1 MSEPKLSPAR
11 QFLRASGTMALLYA
25 AATGLTFA
33 VGVLLAQMLGP
44 RGYGFYALAM
54 TTGTLV
60 GLVTEFGLPVLA
72 MRETGAARAS
82 GDWGRLRGLLHW
94 ADRTVLALSVVL
106 IAATV
111 AGYYLFQPEGGSA
124 YLATLIWAVAMVP
137 FVAIAKL
144 RSFVL
149 IALDHVL
156 ASQAPTML
164 LRPLL
169 FLAGCAAW
177 LWWAGTLTAQAA
189 MAVQAIGAALVLG
202 VIALLYRRSKPAE
215 LRDAR
220 PEFAVKYW
228 LAACLPMGMTEGLRL
243 LQGQLALLLVGA
255 FAGAAQAGI
264 YRVADS
270 AAAITAMTA
279 SVVGTAATA
288 MFSRLW
294 GEQDIAGLQR
304 VAILSAWGMALGALV
319 LGLPLALFGH
329 WLFPLVFG
337 AEFAASVPVFL
348 VLWLGAIGLGCCG
361 LALALAT
368 MTGHHVLGTHSLL
381 VVAAVNLVLGLV
393 LVPQLGAIGGAL
405 AALTGTVA
413 GNGWCAWQLRRR
425 IGVNPTLFSRTA
437 LRILGEGVH
446 YGLRRR

>member
-1 MSEPKLSPAR
+1 MTAPPSPAR
-11 QFLRASGTMALLYA
+11 QFLRSSGTMVVLYA

-60 GLVTEFGLPVLA
+60 GLATEFGLPVLA

-82 GDWGRLRGLLHW
+82 GDWGRLRGLLRW
-94 ADRTVLALSVVL
+94 ADRTVLGLSAAL
-106 IAATV
+106 IAATL
-111 AGYYLFQPEGGSA
+111 AGFYWFQPEGGSA

-137 FVAIAKL
+137 FVALAKL

-149 IALDHVL
+149 IALDRVL
-156 ASQAPTML
+156 ASQAPTMI

-169 FLAGCAAW
+169 FLAGCG
-177 LWWAGTLTAQAA
+177 LWIGVVGALTSEAA
-189 MAVQAIGAALVLG
+189 MAAQTLGAALVML
-202 VIALLYRRSKPAE
+202 VIAVLYRRFKPAE
-215 LRDAR
+215 LGAAE
-220 PEFAVKYW
+220 PVYAVRYW
-228 LAACLPMGMTEGLRL
+228 LAACLPMGMIEGLRL

-264 YRVADS
+264 YRVADA

-279 SVVGTAATA
+279 SVVGTAATP

-294 GEQDIAGLQR
+294 GENDHAGLQR
-304 VAILSAWGMALGALV
+304 VAVLAAWGMALGALV
-319 LGLPLALFGH
+319 LGLPLALFGQ

-337 AEFAASVPVFL
+337 AEFAASVPVFV
-348 VLWLGAIGLGCCG
+348 VLWLAAIGFGCCG

-368 MTGHHVLGTHSLL
+368 MTGHHVLGTQSLL
-381 VVAAVNLVLGLV
+381 VVAAVNLALGLGLV
-393 LVPQLGAIGGAL
+393 PQFGAIGGAC
-405 AALTGTVA
+405 AALAGTIA
-413 GNGWCAWQLRRR
+413 GNGWCAWRLHRLT
-425 IGVNPTLFSRTA
+425 GLNATLFGLA
-437 LRILGEGVH
+437 PWRILAQSVRQVM
-446 YGLRRR
+446 RR